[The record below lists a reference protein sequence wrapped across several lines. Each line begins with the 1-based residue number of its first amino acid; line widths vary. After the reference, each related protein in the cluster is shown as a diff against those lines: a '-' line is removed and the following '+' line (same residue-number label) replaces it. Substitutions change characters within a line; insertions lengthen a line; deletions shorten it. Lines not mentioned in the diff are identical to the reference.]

1 MIANKNKFR
10 FQPVIPFNLFYV
22 PNHYLMLQ
30 NDLSGLD
37 ELKLGGV
44 VYLIGV
50 IFFKLDGRLPMAH
63 AIWHLHVVIA
73 AKIHFDAVD
82 QYLVDN

>member
-1 MIANKNKFR
+1 MLKYNLCYQYMMIIYYYGF
-10 FQPVIPFNLFYV
+10 FQT
-22 PNHYLMLQ
+22 
-30 NDLSGLD
+30 DLSGLE
-37 ELKLGGV
+37 ELKLGGM

-63 AIWHLHVVIA
+63 AIWHLFVVVA

-82 QYLVDN
+82 KYLIDN